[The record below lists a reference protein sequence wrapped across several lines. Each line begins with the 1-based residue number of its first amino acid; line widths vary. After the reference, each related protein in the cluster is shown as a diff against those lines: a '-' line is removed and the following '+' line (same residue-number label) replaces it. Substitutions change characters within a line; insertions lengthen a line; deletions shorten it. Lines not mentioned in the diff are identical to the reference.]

1 MNGEEVITKSSNEN
15 NEISIWNPH
24 LSRKQHANI
33 WLMNVQCV
41 FLSIGT
47 CKKILYIKKKKNTHT
62 HIWLTYITV
71 DTENYD
77 SFTLVK
83 SILVMVHIMHLWSGF
98 SLQVLIMRLAHP
110 SGLSYSMSFL

>member
-1 MNGEEVITKSSNEN
+1 M
-15 NEISIWNPH
+15 EISFQKNVTASLILE
-24 LSRKQHANI
+24 LSFDTKRKKH
-33 WLMNVQCV
+33 
-41 FLSIGT
+41 
-47 CKKILYIKKKKNTHT
+47 THT
-62 HIWLTYITV
+62 HIWFTYITV